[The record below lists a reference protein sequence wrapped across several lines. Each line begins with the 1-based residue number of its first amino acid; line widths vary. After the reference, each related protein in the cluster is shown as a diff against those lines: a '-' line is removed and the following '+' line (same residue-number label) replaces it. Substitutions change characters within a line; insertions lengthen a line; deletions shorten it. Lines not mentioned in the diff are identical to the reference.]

1 MNSLFLQRR
10 TLLSGYRVRTAAL
23 VSVLLCA
30 SLLTGQVALSAQAA
44 RSLPQVDL
52 VFLIDESGSMFD
64 DVREIQV
71 RLAEV
76 ATQLQAQLD
85 VQLGL
90 VGFGAFAGHH
100 ETTWE
105 GEPHVHLPLMSD
117 PRAFEDAL
125 GELVAGGGTEPGFG
139 AIALAM
145 SDTMGFRPGAGV
157 CAVLITDEDA
167 DVTAEAPT
175 TRAEAQAALQ
185 SRGAVLLSVIDPGYG
200 TALADYGPKGLA
212 GATRGRSYHVFDFRA
227 DPSPVLTAILSECA
241 QIVTGRP
248 PEAEEPGRARE
259 ESTSEIAE
267 PLEKLEAQL
276 SRVKVRLERL
286 TPTVATLLERID
298 AQGFQLSALEARLN
312 AHDAGITSLRTT
324 VSGLTTHL
332 RRLSGRVDAL
342 EAAVQE
348 RFAALEQAL
357 NELKRQLEARRAE
370 PPPTRTQIRI
380 QQEIAVVRQTITS
393 LNVTV
398 AQLSEAHQQ
407 LAQQLQGLTVRV
419 GGLERQ
425 LAPDWNDRLT
435 GFQRALDALEERLQL
450 RLQAVQEQYDGFFTQ
465 LASLRV
471 SVGDLSDQQEALKG
485 QIQQLKERVKERTDA
500 FEITLAQL
508 SQRLDE
514 DFAALQKALNAL
526 EARLQER
533 LDQAEGQIAATQDEL
548 KGVQG
553 RLADAYERL
562 NALQSA
568 VSNLIQ
574 TQGDFYGQLQA
585 LIERLSAL
593 EKTLEEELPKRLEAR
608 FSALQQG
615 ALDALKGPLAD
626 WERALS
632 SVRETALQHT
642 QALKQLDGLA
652 ERLEQLE
659 SSLSALQEDAFARLE
674 ALSAEVA
681 PLQSALDEAH
691 ARIAALEEGLDALR
705 SEAEGWVT
713 QIDEHMEELSARLDA
728 LAADLEALR
737 GELARLNALEAAVAQ
752 MQGRLEALAGGQQAL
767 GDRLARLEALA
778 EANQK
783 AIQALD
789 ERLRAERDALKE
801 EILAQVPR
809 LPSEIHQEHVPE
821 RPDLALRLA
830 VVAVMLSLA
839 AIALALL
846 T

>member
-1 MNSLFLQRR
+1 M
-10 TLLSGYRVRTAAL
+10 
-23 VSVLLCA
+23 
-30 SLLTGQVALSAQAA
+30 
-44 RSLPQVDL
+44 DL

-85 VQLGL
+85 VRLGL

-117 PRAFEDAL
+117 LQAFEDAL
-125 GELVAGGGTEPGFG
+125 GELVASGGTEPGFG

-145 SDTMGFRPGAGV
+145 SEAMGFRPGAGA

-175 TRAEAQAALQ
+175 TQAEAQAALQ
-185 SRGAVLLSVIDPGYG
+185 SRGAVLFSVIDPGYG

-259 ESTSEIAE
+259 EPTSEVAE

-276 SRVKVRLERL
+276 SRVEVRLERL

-324 VSGLTTHL
+324 VSGWATHL

-348 RFAALEQAL
+348 RFAALEQTL
-357 NELKRQLEARRAE
+357 NELKRQLETRRAE

-380 QQEIAVVRQTITS
+380 QQDIAVVRQTITS

-407 LAQQLQGLTVRV
+407 LAQQLQGQTVRV
-419 GGLERQ
+419 GELERQ
-425 LAPDWNDRLT
+425 LAQDWNDRLT
-435 GFQRALDALEERLQL
+435 GFQRALNALEERLQL

-471 SVGDLSDQQEALKG
+471 SVGDLSEQQEALQG
-485 QIQQLKERVKERTDA
+485 QIQQWNERMKERTDA
-500 FEITLAQL
+500 FEATLAQL

-514 DFAALQKALNAL
+514 DFTALQKALNAL

-533 LDQAEGQIAATQDEL
+533 LDQAEGQIVATQDEL

-574 TQGDFYGQLQA
+574 TQGDLHGQLQA
-585 LIERLSAL
+585 LTERLSAL
-593 EKTLEEELPKRLEAR
+593 EKTLEEELPKTLEAR
-608 FSALQQG
+608 FSTLQG

-632 SVRETALQHT
+632 SVHETVLQHT
-642 QALKQLDGLA
+642 QALGQLDELA
-652 ERLEQLE
+652 GQLRQLT

-728 LAADLEALR
+728 LAADLEVLR
-737 GELARLNALEAAVAQ
+737 DELARLNALEATVAQ
-752 MQGRLEALAGGQQAL
+752 MQGRLEALAEGQQAL
-767 GDRLARLEALA
+767 GDRLARLETLV

-789 ERLRAERDALKE
+789 ERLRAEREALKE
-801 EILAQVPR
+801 EILAQVPQ

-846 T
+846 I